1 MNINKLLYRSK
12 KIIAKKNLYSSDIDA
27 EILLSH
33 ILNVS
38 REYVLIHPE
47 LEISKEEES
56 RFMDLV
62 ERRSQGEPV
71 AYLTGRKE
79 FCGMEFEVNKN
90 TLVPRPETE
99 ILVEKTLDYIE
110 NNFNKKDKLKIFDI
124 GTGSGCIITSV
135 AQEIKKIGFSNVDFY
150 AGDISEA
157 ALEIAQKNAQKHLN
171 QQEIVFKKSDLL
183 NSFLEEIK
191 SFKEKDKLIILAN
204 LPYLSK
210 GIYGSSP
217 KDVKEYEP
225 KIALEAG
232 EDGLDFY
239 RQLLKQIIHTKV
251 HTEVHTSLFLE
262 ISPEQTEKIKEV
274 VKDRFPESKMEIYK
288 DLAGRDR
295 IVGILP
301 PPCGVPL

>member
-71 AYLTGRKE
+71 AYLTEYKE
-79 FCGMEFEVNKN
+79 FCGLEFEVNKN

-110 NNFNKKDKLKIFDI
+110 NNFNKKDKLRIFDI
-124 GTGSGCIITSV
+124 GTGSGCIITAI
-135 AQEIKKIGFSNVDFY
+135 AQELKNLGFSNVGFC
-150 AGDISEA
+150 AGDISKA
-157 ALEIAQKNAQKHLN
+157 ALNTARKNTQNHLEK
-171 QQEIVFKKSDLL
+171 QEIIFKRGDLL
-183 NSFLEEIK
+183 NPFIEEIK
-191 SFKEKDKLIILAN
+191 GFGEKDQLIILAN
-204 LPYLSK
+204 LPYLSET
-210 GIYGSSP
+210 IYQNSP
-217 KDVKEYEP
+217 GDVRNFEP
-225 KIALEAG
+225 KLALEAG
-232 EDGLDFY
+232 KDGLDY
-239 RQLLKQIIHTKV
+239 YKRLLDYVKEYDLDKKTGS
-251 HTEVHTSLFLE
+251 TCLFLE
-262 ISPEQTEKIKEV
+262 ISPEQAEKIKEV
-274 VKDRFPESKMEIYK
+274 VKDNFPESEIEIYK
-288 DLAGRDR
+288 DLAERDR
-295 IVGILP
+295 IVRILN
-301 PPCGVPL
+301 LE